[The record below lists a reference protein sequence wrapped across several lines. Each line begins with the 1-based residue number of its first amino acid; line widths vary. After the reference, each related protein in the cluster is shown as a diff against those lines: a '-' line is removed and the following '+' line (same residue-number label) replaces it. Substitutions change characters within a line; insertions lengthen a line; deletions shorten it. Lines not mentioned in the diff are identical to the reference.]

1 MTIPLTDTFSS
12 VTQNQTYCY
21 VVVAQWEDPV
31 TLELRQLPSNEE
43 CLSTCDPPPCATPRI
58 SGWIFTDEGIIGNSD
73 NLEGA
78 FRIYEDP
85 DDVPASPWSFPPSPG
100 SLKLRMDFEDD
111 DNCARYNRNIQH
123 ATAEAV
129 ITVAPG
135 CPAQLTVDWCG
146 MVEQRSSDYERMW
159 LYVDG
164 SEEASEQSTQ
174 GQDPSTCAPM
184 LPVSGSQTIGLQPG
198 FHLLR
203 IQTDTGTDEKYH
215 VDAFYEFEI
224 TLNPE

>member
-1 MTIPLTDTFSS
+1 MNPS
-12 VTQNQTYCY
+12 VCSWSAQEPALKIGRGETQRHEKC
-21 VVVAQWEDPV
+21 VKSE
-31 TLELRQLPSNEE
+31 
-43 CLSTCDPPPCATPRI
+43 
-58 SGWIFTDEGIIGNSD
+58 
-73 NLEGA
+73 
-78 FRIYEDP
+78 
-85 DDVPASPWSFPPSPG
+85 
-100 SLKLRMDFEDD
+100 
-111 DNCARYNRNIQH
+111 NRRVH
-123 ATAEAV
+123 EAV